1 MVSRKSM
8 EIKQKKVD
16 ELGEI
21 FSHNGVYLF
30 DYRGLPVKEM
40 QDLRE
45 KVKAL
50 DANIKVIKNRLAIK
64 YFERE
69 NREIDPS
76 LFKGPIA
83 VAYGAEK
90 FVEVAKV
97 IVDFEAKNKK
107 IKIKSGFIEQKIVNE
122 SDIKNV
128 AKLPGKMQ
136 LMSQLACS
144 IAMPLKKFGL
154 SLSAPLTHM
163 MILLRNLKE
172 KKEKEANNNG

>member
-1 MVSRKSM
+1 VVSRKSM

-16 ELGEI
+16 ELGDI
-21 FSHNGVYLF
+21 FSNSGVYLF
-30 DYRGLPVKEM
+30 DYRGLAVKEM
-40 QDLRE
+40 EDLRD

-50 DANIKVIKNRLAIK
+50 DANIKVIKNRLALK

-69 NREIDPS
+69 KKEIDPS
-76 LFKGPIA
+76 VFKGPIA

-97 IVDFEAKNKK
+97 IVDFETKNKK

-128 AKLPGKMQ
+128 AKLPGRMQ
-136 LMSQLACS
+136 LMSQLAYS

-163 MILLRNLKE
+163 MILLHNLKD